1 MPSGAAFRVLVAELA
16 NVGLDPVRVCAEAGV
31 DPAVVQDA
39 SRPFG
44 VRKLGR
50 VLARAEAMARDPHL
64 GLHLAEKAH
73 GRGML
78 SYVFRAQPSVER
90 GLAEMA
96 RFASAVWGLDDVI
109 RIARRGGDVSVGLH
123 AGDDVPRHAVEFV
136 VARLAIGLRQSGAVL
151 HEVAFRHAA
160 SPPAHEYRRVL
171 GVPVRFRRSVTALR
185 LDASALARPL
195 PTANPDAAAALAAG
209 LHAPSR
215 AARDDTVPVAARL
228 GRAIE
233 GALADGASL
242 DREPIARAL
251 GMSGRTLAR
260 RLAGEGTG
268 FREIVE
274 ASRRRVAITLVKE
287 GTQPLGEIASRCG
300 FADQAAFGKAFRR
313 WFGAAPSAVRARR
326 RRT

>member
-16 NVGLDPVRVCAEAGV
+16 NAGLDPARVCAEAGV
-31 DPAVVQDA
+31 DPAVVRDP

-50 VLARAEAMARDPHL
+50 VLARAEAMAGDPHL
-64 GLHLAEKAH
+64 GLHLAGKAQ

-78 SYVFRAQPSVER
+78 SYVFRAQPNVER
-90 GLAEMA
+90 GLAEMV
-96 RFASAVWGLDDVI
+96 RFASAVWGQDDVL
-109 RIARRGGDVSVGLH
+109 RIARRGGDVSVVLN
-123 AGDDVPRHAVEFV
+123 AGDEVPRHAVEFV
-136 VARLAIGLRQSGAVL
+136 VARLAIGLRQSGTTVR
-151 HEVAFRHAA
+151 EVAFRHAA
-160 SPPAHEYRRVL
+160 VAPADEYRRVL
-171 GVPVRFRRSVTALR
+171 GVPVRFRRPATALR

-209 LHAPSR
+209 LSSPSR
-215 AARDDTVPVAARL
+215 PGADTAPAAARV
-228 GRAIE
+228 GRAVE
-233 GALADGASL
+233 SALANGTSL

-260 RLAGEGTG
+260 RLAAQGTR
-268 FREIVE
+268 FRDITE
-274 ASRRRVAITLVKE
+274 ASRRRVAMALVKE
-287 GTQPLGEIASRCG
+287 GREPLGEIASRCG